1 MYLGRQHMQMMDGV
15 RLLRSTFGSAAC
27 DVAILSAGYGL
38 ISENRAIGPY
48 DITFQDIPKPLIK
61 ARGEKLEIPDAI
73 RKQVAGYPIVF
84 FLLGDDYLRS
94 AQPPLIPSAK
104 QRFVAFGSPK
114 LRVAPGA
121 DVIVIPSA
129 QPEAA
134 QFGDGVVTLKGRM
147 FHLLATG
154 LKQNPKMLNDLIQDK
169 TPETILK
176 LMTIGKQYA

>member
-1 MYLGRQHMQMMDGV
+1 M
-15 RLLRSTFGSAAC
+15 
-27 DVAILSAGYGL
+27 
-38 ISENRAIGPY
+38 GPAH
-48 DITFQDIPKPLIK
+48 L
-61 ARGEKLEIPDAI
+61 ASG
-73 RKQVAGYPIVF
+73 G
-84 FLLGDDYLRS
+84 
-94 AQPPLIPSAK
+94 PPLIPSAK

-129 QPEAA
+129 QPEAT

-147 FHLLATG
+147 FHLLAAG
-154 LKQNPKMLNDLIQDK
+154 LKQNPEMLNDLIRDI